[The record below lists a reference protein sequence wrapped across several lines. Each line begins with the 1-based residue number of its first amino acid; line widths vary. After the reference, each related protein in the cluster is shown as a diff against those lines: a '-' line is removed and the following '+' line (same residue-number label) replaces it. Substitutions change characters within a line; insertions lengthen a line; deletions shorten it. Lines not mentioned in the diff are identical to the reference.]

1 MSRRRTEPTNPMK
14 TVYTYTIPAETGFRN
29 LTVSADVR
37 DLNPDGFTADNETA
51 REILE
56 ELAEANGLVLA
67 DEWDTYG
74 SDGDERMLVWASEE
88 DAENDAGERAL
99 CQIIRQIIREE
110 AEEKEAE

>member
-1 MSRRRTEPTNPMK
+1 MK

-29 LTVSADVR
+29 LTVSADVL

-99 CQIIRQIIREE
+99 CQIIREE